1 MRRYKLLGI
10 DPAPAKKS
18 VVFDGERFFEF
29 GAFELKEFL
38 DDYVDSS
45 TLISWDAPL
54 GSDFS
59 ASLSYKPIEKILNTK
74 TNYKDNQKPPRGI
87 STLPFASCPHWAI
100 SQYVLGFPI
109 VNTTIVDK
117 EKLTY
122 HLVENQDDLIT
133 TKPNLFETHPAF
145 SMWVFLKDTVSNFK
159 YKGDKDSKKVF
170 ESVKEALFALE
181 FLQKYSFIKED
192 ITNDDRLDSFLA
204 YINLELF
211 LQNKAFVYGDSKKG
225 AMLLPDLRD
234 VLKGEILAKL

>member
-1 MRRYKLLGI
+1 MKLLGI
-10 DPAPAKKS
+10 NPVLAKKS
-18 VVFDGERFFEF
+18 VVFDGEKFFEF
-29 GAFELKEFL
+29 EVFELKKFL
-38 DDYVDSS
+38 DDCVDNS

-109 VNTTIVDK
+109 VNPTIVDK
-117 EKLTY
+117 EKLTC
-122 HLVENQDDLIT
+122 HLVEHNNDLSE
-133 TKPNLFETHPAF
+133 TKPNLFETHSAF
-145 SMWVFLKDTVSNFK
+145 SVWIFLKDKVENFK

-170 ESVKEALFALE
+170 CSIKEALFALE

-211 LQNKAFVYGDSKKG
+211 LQNKVECSQKSYK
-225 AMLLPDLRD
+225 
-234 VLKGEILAKL
+234 